1 MLGMT
6 NFFNPLSQHGSWF
19 GDAAANVRKA
29 ALATM
34 LLGCGSLFVGAQS
47 AIAAET
53 VTLKLANDELTI
65 TIDQLKTFAETGE
78 LSPETQEFFD
88 TNRQDA
94 PLLRSLISDEVV
106 VGTGLEDFLESSSG
120 EFVVMQIDRLV
131 SQSPSASTIDAI
143 RTALRG
149 SYENDGRFSI
159 LEIAELY
166 PESNIY
172 LDLQGLQTV
181 YNDVKTFVERIRP
194 ALETAKEYLQELL
207 CDCESSETSTTA
219 TPASAEDTTEPAETV
234 EPETESTETDDQNSS
249 LLPSS
254 DSAPSLQ
261 SRECNNSPSANSA
274 NEAENSE
281 VTTTVIGLTNSL

>member
-1 MLGMT
+1 MT
-6 NFFNPLSQHGSWF
+6 HFFNPLSQHGVWF
-19 GDAAANVRKA
+19 GEVAANVRKA
-29 ALATM
+29 ALATV
-34 LLGCGSLFVGAQS
+34 LLGCGSLFVGAQG

-53 VTLKLANDELTI
+53 VTLRLANDELTI

-78 LSPETQEFFD
+78 LLPEVQEFFD

-131 SQSPSASTIDAI
+131 SQLPSASTIDAI
-143 RTALRG
+143 RIALRG

-194 ALETAKEYLQELL
+194 ALETAKEYLQDLL

-234 EPETESTETDDQNSS
+234 EPEPESTETDDQNSS